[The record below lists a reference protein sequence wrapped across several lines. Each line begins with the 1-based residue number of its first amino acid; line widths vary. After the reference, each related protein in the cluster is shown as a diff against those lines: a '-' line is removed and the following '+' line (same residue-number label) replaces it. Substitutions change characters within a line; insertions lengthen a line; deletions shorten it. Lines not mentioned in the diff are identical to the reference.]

1 MPHGALAV
9 RITESIET
17 ITVGVLLPLY
27 FALAAG
33 SVNLKLLDNGTTWGL
48 TILLVVCTFVSKF
61 ASTTL
66 ATKVAGFTW
75 RESMVRAAEC
85 LMRSRL
91 TCPCG
96 QFVASLMVRGLTQP

>member
-1 MPHGALAV
+1 VPHGALAV
-9 RITESIET
+9 RVTESIET

-75 RESMVRAAEC
+75 RESMVRAGESACCE
-85 LMRSRL
+85 RS
-91 TCPCG
+91 
-96 QFVASLMVRGLTQP
+96 